1 LCSFGNKHK
10 LRGYDLVSTYQ
21 RLIKWL
27 NTLTFLTLGYS
38 EIFLYSAHA
47 QEEPLPPV
55 NFAIT
60 AVAFKSDVQMLQGWR
75 HYLEKTLGRQVNI
88 LQRSSY
94 EEIMHLLKT
103 KKADFAW
110 ICGYPY
116 VKEKKNLILVATPL
130 YKGKPLYHSVLII
143 NRNNLKPIKNIFDLE
158 HSILAYSDPLSNSGY
173 LYPSYLLA
181 KWGEQPDQFFKL
193 LIRTYAHENSIKAV
207 SSGLADAAFVDSYV
221 LDVMRQKDTKV
232 TDRIKVVTQSPLF
245 GFPPIVASNSV
256 SPKLIKD
263 FRQALLKMPT
273 SSGGKEVLKA
283 LVLDGF
289 VVPSLSLYHSI
300 EQMKHFVEG
309 NVYQ

>member
-1 LCSFGNKHK
+1 VSILK
-10 LRGYDLVSTYQ
+10 LKQL
-21 RLIKWL
+21 
-27 NTLTFLTLGYS
+27 
-38 EIFLYSAHA
+38 IFLLVGCSGFFLASVHA
-47 QEEPLPPV
+47 KEPLPPV

-60 AVAFKSDVQMLQGWR
+60 AVSYKSDVKMLQGWR
-75 HYLEKTLGRQVNI
+75 HYLEQVLGRQVNI
-88 LQRSSY
+88 LQRGSY
-94 EEIMHLLKT
+94 EEIMRLLKT

-110 ICGYPY
+110 VCGYPY

-130 YKGKPLYHSVLII
+130 YHGSPLYHSVLII
-143 NRNNLKPIKNIFDLE
+143 NRTNPKLVKDIFDLE

-181 KWGEQPDQFFKL
+181 KWSEQPDSFFKL

-221 LDVMRQKDTKV
+221 LGVMRKRDAKV
-232 TDRIKVVTQSPLF
+232 TKRIKVIMQSPPF

-256 SPKLIKD
+256 SPELITD
-263 FRQALLKMPT
+263 FRQALLKMP
-273 SSGGKEVLKA
+273 SSASGKKVLKE

-289 VVPSLSLYHSI
+289 IVASPLLYHSI
-300 EQMKHFVEG
+300 DQMKHFVEG